1 MGMLIPEK
9 SVFLYASAKS
19 LWITVFTV
27 SSCGSEASCGISS
40 NGVVNSGCRPKIRL
54 CIISANPFCAYL
66 DLRLWLSST
75 TTGARF
81 FLGFFVGLR
90 EVIVD

>member
-1 MGMLIPEK
+1 MP
-9 SVFLYASAKS
+9 
-19 LWITVFTV
+19 T
-27 SSCGSEASCGISS
+27 
-40 NGVVNSGCRPKIRL
+40 
-54 CIISANPFCAYL
+54 NPFCAYL